1 MMSHDNPE
9 RALALSYAPQ
19 SIRAAVTALF
29 TLDDTLAAILR
40 STREPLIGQMRLT
53 WWYEALGRLDTALAP
68 AEPVLAAL
76 QNEVLPFGISGAML
90 GKLTDGW
97 EALLEPDLDAD
108 AIERFARDRGRRLF
122 DLAATIVSVTDDR
135 IGLAGEGWALADL
148 AQKLTE
154 TAGRELA
161 RVRASKALDQAL
173 QGRWPSSTRAL
184 GALAV
189 SARFDM
195 TSAAAAPGSPRRVA
209 RLAWH
214 RLTGY

>member
-1 MMSHDNPE
+1 MTHDNPE
-9 RALALSYAPQ
+9 RALALSYAPR
-19 SIRAAVTALF
+19 SARPALTALF
-29 TLDDTLAAILR
+29 ALDDTLAAILR

-53 WWYEALGRLDTALAP
+53 WWYEALDRLDTAPAP
-68 AEPVLAAL
+68 VEPVMAAL
-76 QNEVLPFGISGAML
+76 QIEVLPLGVSGAML

-97 EALLEPDLDAD
+97 EVLLEPDLDAA
-108 AIERFARDRGRRLF
+108 AIERFGRDRGRRLF
-122 DLAATIVSVTDDR
+122 DLAATILTVSDDR

-148 AQKLTE
+148 AQKLTD
-154 TAGRELA
+154 TSARELA
-161 RVRASKALDQAL
+161 RVRASKLLDQAL
-173 QGRWPSSTRAL
+173 RGRWPSSARAL

-195 TSAAAAPGSPRRVA
+195 MQHPAAPGSPTRVA